1 MEMPIDIQFDTGI
14 RDKIPPCATEYAEW
28 QLDSLR
34 RGHDM
39 ARQQLGKAAKRQ
51 KRAYQER
58 TREVQFRRGDW
69 VWRSYPQLR
78 PGKLQTK
85 NVGPW
90 LILSRTGEVNYKI
103 QKNES
108 GEVHVV
114 HVDKLARY
122 NPDFGVTLT
131 SWLTD
136 EEGPSTKET
145 QTELHCATPGAGVLK
160 EEEEESPE
168 GQEEESFSAQDERPY
183 QSQETPT
190 KVPETKGPEEESQW
204 SPRRSGRTRREPAR
218 YVPARGKRLAF
229 HKPTLSRLCP
239 YKYGGPNATKSPR
252 KLKFGQ

>member
-1 MEMPIDIQFDTGI
+1 MEMAIDIQFDTGI

-160 EEEEESPE
+160 EREEMD
-168 GQEEESFSAQDERPY
+168 QEEKSHLSAQNERPY
-183 QSQETPT
+183 QPQETP
-190 KVPETKGPEEESQW
+190 KSVPETKGPEEESQR

-239 YKYGGPNATKSPR
+239 YKYGGPDATKSPR